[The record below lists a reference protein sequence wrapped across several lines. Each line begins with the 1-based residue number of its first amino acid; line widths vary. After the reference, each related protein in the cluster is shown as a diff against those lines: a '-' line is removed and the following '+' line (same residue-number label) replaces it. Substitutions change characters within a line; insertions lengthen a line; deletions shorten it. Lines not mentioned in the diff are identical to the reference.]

1 MCRHVQGEPEQA
13 HGHACEVS
21 GREGGRGGGTFDFQC
36 CKSLSKVDA
45 DNIRLHVCLDVVLRG
60 DGLQLTWN
68 ATFKY

>member
-1 MCRHVQGEPEQA
+1 MQACAREPEQA
-13 HGHACEVS
+13 RGHDCEVS
-21 GREGGRGGGTFDFQC
+21 VSTFDSQC

-45 DNIRLHVCLDVVLRG
+45 DNISLHVCLDVVLRG